1 LITERG
7 TDHSFASLRNL
18 KLSKLCINLS
28 NLSISAILLP
38 TTAPIPIEIPPHA
51 PIPIPISDPQRTGAK
66 MVQISEVK
74 GTNRDNRT
82 AAHTHIKGLGLNN
95 GVAEKQA
102 AGFVGQ
108 TDAREVSTLLGDF
121 SAKETGPPTD
131 SLDPRRAASSSTSSK
146 HTRCRAGASS

>member
-1 LITERG
+1 MEQGSYQGELTVVSARAIPI
-7 TDHSFASLRNL
+7 ASLGNL
-18 KLSKLCINLS
+18 KLSKLCINVL
-28 NLSISAILLP
+28 NLSISAIPIP
-38 TTAPIPIEIPPHA
+38 TTAPIPTEILPHA
-51 PIPIPISDPQRTGAK
+51 PIPIPIPNPQRTGAN

-108 TDAREVSTLLGDF
+108 TDAREVRTPSRN
-121 SAKETGPPTD
+121 S
-131 SLDPRRAASSSTSSK
+131 RRKRRTHPLTA
-146 HTRCRAGASS
+146 